1 MRMATFHLVSLGCPK
16 NLVDSEVMLGFLQE
30 AGWQLTEDPNDAT
43 VLLVNTCG
51 FIQAAVEE
59 AVDEILELAKIKE
72 HDPRKYLVVTGCL
85 VQRYGDKLA
94 LELPEVD
101 LFVGTE
107 GVPDIANLIQDL
119 LSGSLVEKVNCPARF
134 LMDSSMPRVISTPFF
149 RSFLKITEGCNNRCS
164 YCMIPSIR
172 GSLRSRPVAD
182 LCQELRHLEQDGMKE
197 ISLIAQDLTAY
208 GRDLGSEVTL
218 PVLLRQLLAQTDV
231 PWIRLM
237 YLYPSGVTDEL
248 LELIQREA
256 RILPYID
263 IPFQH
268 VSDSILK
275 RMNRHYGQ
283 RDLCRFVDRV
293 REVVP
298 DIALRTTMMVG
309 FPGETE
315 DDLHQLE
322 SFLKKYQIDH
332 VGLFAYTNEQ
342 GAASENFEDQCTDE
356 LKQDRLQR
364 VMELQADISKNILQ
378 KYVGQVLPV
387 LVEGLSRETDL
398 LLEGRTVYQA
408 PDIDGCVYITDGIAN
423 PGDIVQVRITEA
435 QIYDLVGEIV
445 EG

>member
-1 MRMATFHLVSLGCPK
+1 MATFHLVSLGCPK

>member
-1 MRMATFHLVSLGCPK
+1 MATFHLVSLGCPK
-16 NLVDSEVMLGFLQE
+16 NLVDSEVMLGLLQQ
-30 AGWQLTEDPNDAT
+30 AGWQLREDPDEAT
-43 VLLVNTCG
+43 VLLINTCG

-59 AVDEILELAKIKE
+59 AVEEIFELAKIKE
-72 HDPRKYLVVTGCL
+72 KDPGKYLVVTGCL

-107 GVPDIANLIQDL
+107 GVKDIADL
-119 LSGSLVEKVNCPARF
+119 LQTLLAGGLEEKVNCPDRF
-134 LMDSSMPRVISTPFF
+134 LMDSSMPRIISTPFF
-149 RSFLKITEGCNNRCS
+149 RSYLKITEGCNNRCS

-172 GSLRSRPVAD
+172 GNLRSRPISD
-182 LCQELRHLEQDGMKE
+182 LCQELIQLEKLGVKE

-208 GRDLGSEVTL
+208 GRDLGPDVTL
-218 PVLLRQLLAQTDV
+218 PVLLSQLIELTDV

-237 YLYPSGVTDEL
+237 YLYPSGVNDEL
-248 LELIQREA
+248 LDLMQRES

-283 RDLCRFVDRV
+283 RDLCRFVDRA
-293 REVVP
+293 RAAVP
-298 DIALRTTMMVG
+298 GIALRTTMMVG

-315 DDLHQLE
+315 DDLQQLE
-322 SFLKKYQIDH
+322 SFLKQYRIDH

-356 LKQDRLQR
+356 LKQDRLKR
-364 VMELQADISKNILQ
+364 VMELQAEISREILN

-387 LVEGLSRETDL
+387 LVEGLSSETDL

-408 PDIDGCVYITDGIAN
+408 PEIDGCVYITAGIAN